1 MNSNTNK
8 LKKSKAPSRGRK
20 AGSCRREGN
29 ATGRLARREGLP
41 RPEARVEGISGLVGW
56 LALRGE
62 ATLLEGSHGG
72 NWWPCWA
79 AHVEGR
85 GAVSRELSR
94 REGAQRQQLRQ
105 WGELQRAE
113 WRKRAVAL

>member
-8 LKKSKAPSRGRK
+8 LKNRRRHRGV
-20 AGSCRREGN
+20 
-29 ATGRLARREGLP
+29 ARP
-41 RPEARVEGISGLVGW
+41 ARVEGISGFVGW

-62 ATLLEGSHGG
+62 ATLLEGSRGG